1 VFLRPLYGQSSA
13 HCGYHYSTFDNEIV
27 VESRSKTLSGF
38 VTWRQSVDR
47 PHHQA
52 STARNGNSSGSKG
65 HQQDA
70 NQAKGENWGIS
81 YHFGIG
87 DLGQLLPAS

>member
-38 VTWRQSVDR
+38 VT
-47 PHHQA
+47 
-52 STARNGNSSGSKG
+52 
-65 HQQDA
+65 
-70 NQAKGENWGIS
+70 
-81 YHFGIG
+81 
-87 DLGQLLPAS
+87 